1 MSHYEDGK
9 MERSWEKYKMD
20 KVSEGE
26 HREGE
31 KKNHR
36 NVKMDINPSSIG
48 AVSVRGP
55 HS

>member
-1 MSHYEDGK
+1 MKTERWKDHGK
-9 MERSWEKYKMD
+9 NIKWTKSVRENTGKER
-20 KVSEGE
+20 
-26 HREGE
+26 